1 MSEEYTLFFSNKCK
15 YSIDFLNKIKSNKS
29 IFNSM
34 SKIEISQSKYP
45 IPPYI
50 KSVPSLIIT
59 SNGKSRLLVNKDLFQ
74 WLKSNTQQQSNN
86 GMGLQQNGIMDWD
99 PMAMSGGSYSD
110 SFSFIDSNNATEKNF
125 SFLNSNTQSINCPQ
139 NDEEFSKGDDF
150 SKKPINQDLEKLME
164 QRRLDVPSGAPR
176 I

>member
-1 MSEEYTLFFSNKCK
+1 MSNEYTLFYSDKCK

-34 SKIEISQSKYP
+34 SKIEITKTNYK

-74 WLKSNTQQQSNN
+74 WLQSNTQQQYNN
-86 GMGLQQNGIMDWD
+86 GIQQGGGIMDWD

-110 SFSFIDSNNATEKNF
+110 SFSFIDSNNATVKNF
-125 SFLNSNTQSINCPQ
+125 SFLDSNVQTINCPQ
-139 NDEEFSKGDDF
+139 NDEEFSKGDDY

-164 QRRLDVPSGAPR
+164 QRRLDVPSGPPR